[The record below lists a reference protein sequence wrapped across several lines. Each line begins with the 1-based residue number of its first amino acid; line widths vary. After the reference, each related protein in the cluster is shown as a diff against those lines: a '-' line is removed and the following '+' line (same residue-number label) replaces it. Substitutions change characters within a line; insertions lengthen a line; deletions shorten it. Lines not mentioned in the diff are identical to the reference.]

1 MELQYLQLCQ
11 RYTSLQVLFK
21 IFAQICSV
29 VISKEIFEI
38 LQTSVSQKPF
48 QQQLLTVLRSSKH
61 SFFLKLQ
68 CIYRTGGYGLR
79 KPQMP
84 SVSNGNLI
92 ALRNGNIQQNLTKQF
107 TLHSVEAYS
116 EPFPTSQQGS
126 YLIGGNYFHKK
137 LHLRCFK
144 RFRISCCLVN
154 HKNRQT
160 A

>member
-92 ALRNGNIQQNLTKQF
+92 ALKWQNIHVVSNIKYSAIYTYIQQNLVKQF
-107 TLHSVEAYS
+107 TLHSAEAYS
-116 EPFPTSQQGS
+116 EPFPMSKQGVS
-126 YLIGGNYFHKK
+126 SLEVIIFT
-137 LHLRCFK
+137 
-144 RFRISCCLVN
+144 
-154 HKNRQT
+154 KNSILDV
-160 A
+160 